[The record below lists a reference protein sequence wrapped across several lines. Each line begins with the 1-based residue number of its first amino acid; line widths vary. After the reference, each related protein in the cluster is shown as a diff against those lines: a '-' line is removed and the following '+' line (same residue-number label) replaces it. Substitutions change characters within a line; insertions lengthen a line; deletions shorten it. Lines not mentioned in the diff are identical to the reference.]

1 MVLTFK
7 LRHNQ
12 EIYLFFRGLNVN
24 AEQENNNDLSHV
36 RLFLVA
42 LTDIAQL
49 IVCHPKPYQ
58 PTILNFISHLVYSLF
73 SIVCHLLAYLGSSQ
87 QHMMFIFPTLYINQQ
102 SAPSHGQGHMTKKW
116 CG

>member
-12 EIYLFFRGLNVN
+12 EIYLFSLRHKVN
-24 AEQENNNDLSHV
+24 AEQENNNGLSHV

-49 IVCHPKPYQ
+49 IVSPYQ
-58 PTILNFISHLVYSLF
+58 PTILNFISHLALF
-73 SIVCHLLAYLGSSQ
+73 
-87 QHMMFIFPTLYINQQ
+87 FIYWPI
-102 SAPSHGQGHMTKKW
+102 
-116 CG
+116 

>member
-12 EIYLFFRGLNVN
+12 EIYLFSLRHKVN

-49 IVCHPKPYQ
+49 IVSPYQ
-58 PTILNFISHLVYSLF
+58 PTILNFISHLALF
-73 SIVCHLLAYLGSSQ
+73 
-87 QHMMFIFPTLYINQQ
+87 FIYWPI
-102 SAPSHGQGHMTKKW
+102 
-116 CG
+116 

>member
-12 EIYLFFRGLNVN
+12 EIYLFSLRHKVN

-58 PTILNFISHLVYSLF
+58 PTILNFISHLALF
-73 SIVCHLLAYLGSSQ
+73 
-87 QHMMFIFPTLYINQQ
+87 FIYWPI
-102 SAPSHGQGHMTKKW
+102 
-116 CG
+116 